1 MTFPENLFSIRSI
14 SDDHIRSFLEQA
26 FQFKSSLDPHQVHPV
41 LKGKTV
47 LQFFTENS
55 TRTKMSFEA
64 ATRRLGGA
72 SISFAQQQSSLA
84 KGETLKD
91 TAQTIFQYGVDA
103 VVVRNRSSGSPE
115 LFHEWLHVPIIN
127 AGDGQHEHPTQA
139 LLDAMTLMEHF
150 ALEEFTRPSGSS
162 PVPSSQILEGKLI
175 YILGDV
181 LHSRVARSNIHLLS
195 RLGANVVLGGPPT
208 LIPRDLSLFPKVE
221 VDCHPDRVL
230 PEADA
235 VMMLRVQYE
244 RQEAGFFPSKEE
256 YRHFWGLTAD
266 RVGLLK
272 KSAAILHPGPVNRGL
287 EIDPEATE
295 CSQSLILKQVENG
308 VWMRMSVLA
317 GLLGGRS

>member
-14 SDDHIRSFLEQA
+14 SDAHIRAFLEQA
-26 FQFKSSLDPHQVHPV
+26 FQIKQQHLAGAGSQAQP

-64 ATRRLGGA
+64 AVRKLGGA

-84 KGETLKD
+84 KGESLKD
-91 TAQTIFQYGVDA
+91 TAQTILQYGVDA

-115 LFHEWLHVPIIN
+115 LFREWLNVPVIN

-139 LLDAMTLMEHF
+139 LLDAMTLIEHF
-150 ALEEFTRPSGSS
+150 SGNSNPRVDS
-162 PVPSSQILEGKLI
+162 LQGKLI

-195 RLGANVVLGGPPT
+195 RMGAEVVLGGPPT
-208 LIPRDLSLFPKVE
+208 LIPKDLSLFPRVTVE
-221 VDCHPDRVL
+221 HQPDRIL
-230 PEADA
+230 PDADA
-235 VMMLRVQYE
+235 VMMLRVQFE

-256 YRHFWGLTAD
+256 YRHFWGMTAN

-272 KSAAILHPGPVNRGL
+272 SSAALLHPGPVNRGL
-287 EIDPEATE
+287 EVDPEAAE
-295 CSQSLILKQVENG
+295 CSQSLILKQVQNG

-317 GLLGGRS
+317 GILGGQS